1 MNLLNLILSAVITC
15 ITTIIVIKNLSGINF
30 NFKNF
35 IAFSIIYLIL
45 MSINVVH
52 FDGISRIVINIMI
65 LITLSYSFL
74 FYKNISNSV
83 YYSLVYEIIAF
94 IGEVLTSTIFVV
106 IFKINVASYEKF
118 DFSLLIFSIFNCL
131 FAYLLS
137 RNKFICKNVR
147 KLNKLISKNHKDWIY
162 IIIIMILLSLLL
174 VFNKYNLGSG
184 INYYINVGM
193 VIFVVFSLIYVIYNK
208 FQKQAI
214 EDKYNESMEYVLRYE
229 KIINEQGKKNHEYN
243 NQLMVIKGYINKPER
258 LSEYLDEVIGEH
270 KTGQNYT
277 VKQLGFLPDG
287 GVKGLLYHKL
297 SKMEDNN
304 IKYYLYV
311 DQNLKDKDIESFDL
325 KTYRDLTKLLGVFLD
340 NAIDAALKSEEKE
353 IEVELKDKEDCLLLT
368 ISNTYD
374 KNTDIN
380 KVGKSG
386 FTTKGVGHGFGLSIV
401 KDIAKTNSEIETFS
415 SKESDKFIQT
425 AMIYFKKVLKN
436 MRTFLNN

>member
-1 MNLLNLILSAVITC
+1 MNLLNLILSAV
-15 ITTIIVIKNLSGINF
+15 LSGIMSYVAIVNISGKT
-30 NFKNF
+30 KNLKSF
-35 IAFSIIYLIL
+35 ISYLLIFLPLLFIPYIFFSDVTKLILSILFIIISLYFSI
-45 MSINVVH
+45 
-52 FDGISRIVINIMI
+52 FKKD
-65 LITLSYSFL
+65 
-74 FYKNISNSV
+74 ISNSV
-83 YYSLVYEIIAF
+83 YYTIVYELLVFICEII
-94 IGEVLTSTIFVV
+94 ISVVFVS
-106 IFKINVASYEKF
+106 IFKINISGYEKF
-118 DFSLLIFSIFNCL
+118 QFSLLIFSICNCL
-131 FAYLLS
+131 MVYLLS
-137 RNKFICKNVR
+137 KIKVLNKSIQ
-147 KLNKLISKNHKDWIY
+147 KLNLIISKNQKDWVY
-162 IIIIMILLSLLL
+162 IIIIIILLSFLI
-174 VFNKYNLGSG
+174 VFNKNNLRSG
-184 INYYINVGM
+184 INYYINAGM
-193 VIFVVFSLIYVIYNK
+193 VIFIIASFVYVIYNK
-208 FQKQAI
+208 FQMQAI

-353 IEVELKDKEDCLLLT
+353 IEVELKDKDDCLLLT

-425 AMIYFKKVLKN
+425 AMIYFKK
-436 MRTFLNN
+436 

>member
-1 MNLLNLILSAVITC
+1 MNLLNVILSAV
-15 ITTIIVIKNLSGINF
+15 LSGIMSYVAIINMSNEKF
-30 NFKNF
+30 KLKNF
-35 IAFSIIYLIL
+35 IIYLIIFL
-45 MSINVVH
+45 PLLLLIYVH
-52 FDGISRIVINIMI
+52 FTGITKLILNII
-65 LITLSYSFL
+65 LVTISLYLSL
-74 FYKNISNSV
+74 FKKDISNSV
-83 YYSLVYEIIAF
+83 YYSIVYEMLAF
-94 IGEVLTSTIFVV
+94 ISEFIISVGVLI
-106 IFKINVASYEKF
+106 IFKFNASAYSSLP
-118 DFSLLIFSIFNCL
+118 FSLLISSVLNCL
-131 FAYLLS
+131 LVYFVS
-137 RNKFICKNVR
+137 
-147 KLNKLISKNHKDWIY
+147 KLNFVSKNIRRLNDIIKKNNKDWIY
-162 IIIIMILLSLLL
+162 IILVVILMILLMT
-174 VFNKYNLGSG
+174 FNRYKLNST
-184 INYYINVGM
+184 IEYYIYIVII
-193 VIFVVFSLIYVIYNK
+193 IFVVVSFVYVIYNK
-208 FQKQAI
+208 FQRQAM

-353 IEVELKDKEDCLLLT
+353 IEVELKDKDDCLLLT

-386 FTTKGVGHGFGLSIV
+386 FTTKGVGHEFGLSIV

-425 AMIYFKKVLKN
+425 AMIYFKK
-436 MRTFLNN
+436 

>member
-1 MNLLNLILSAVITC
+1 MNLLNVILSVC
-15 ITTIIVIKNLSGINF
+15 ITSIMSYFSILNISNQKKNKSDFIIYNLI
-30 NFKNF
+30 F
-35 IAFSIIYLIL
+35 ILLFTFSCLYLEGLTKLVFSIISIIVSLYL
-45 MSINVVH
+45 S
-52 FDGISRIVINIMI
+52 
-65 LITLSYSFL
+65 L
-74 FYKNISNSV
+74 FKKDISNSV
-83 YYSLVYEIIAF
+83 YYAFAYEILASISEILISLF
-94 IGEVLTSTIFVV
+94 ILLV
-106 IFKINVASYEKF
+106 FKLDGSGYSNIPY
-118 DFSLLIFSIFNCL
+118 SLLISSVLNNILVILFSKIRF
-131 FAYLLS
+131 
-137 RNKFICKNVR
+137 
-147 KLNKLISKNHKDWIY
+147 ISKNIKKINLSIKKNNKDWIY
-162 IIIIMILLSLLL
+162 IILIMILMVLFIT
-174 VFNKYNLGSG
+174 FNKYNMQSSLE
-184 INYYINVGM
+184 YYISIV
-193 VIFVVFSLIYVIYNK
+193 FVVFVVVSFVYVIYNK

-214 EDKYNESMEYVLRYE
+214 EEKYNESMEYVLRYE

-340 NAIDAALKSEEKE
+340 NAIDAALKSKEKE
-353 IEVELKDKEDCLLLT
+353 IEVELKDKDDCLLLI

-401 KDIAKTNSEIETFS
+401 KDIAKTNPEIETFS

-425 AMIYFKKVLKN
+425 AMIYFKK
-436 MRTFLNN
+436 

>member
-1 MNLLNLILSAVITC
+1 MNLLNLILSG
-15 ITTIIVIKNLSGINF
+15 IVSGTMSYFSILNIS
-30 NFKNF
+30 NSKKNF
-35 IAFSIIYLIL
+35 HEFIIYFIIFVPLLLISYEFFYGITRLILNILFIIISLYFSI
-45 MSINVVH
+45 
-52 FDGISRIVINIMI
+52 FKKD
-65 LITLSYSFL
+65 
-74 FYKNISNSV
+74 ISNSV
-83 YYSLVYEIIAF
+83 YYTLSYEMIAF
-94 IGEVLTSTIFVV
+94 ISEFLTSVAILIIFNFNS
-106 IFKINVASYEKF
+106 IEYSNLP
-118 DFSLLIFSIFNCL
+118 FSLSISSLINSIL
-131 FAYLLS
+131 IYLIS
-137 RNKFICKNVR
+137 KVNFISKNIR
-147 KLNKLISKNHKDWIY
+147 KLNNIIKKNNKDWIY
-162 IIIIMILLSLLL
+162 IILVMILMVLLMT
-174 VFNKYNLGSG
+174 FNRYKMNSS
-184 INYYINVGM
+184 IEYYIYIVII
-193 VIFVVFSLIYVIYNK
+193 IFVVVSFVYVIYNK
-208 FQKQAI
+208 FQRQAM

-353 IEVELKDKEDCLLLT
+353 IEVELKDKDDCLLLT

-386 FTTKGVGHGFGLSIV
+386 FTTKGVGHGFCLSIV

-425 AMIYFKKVLKN
+425 AMIYYKN
-436 MRTFLNN
+436 KSSQKI

>member
-1 MNLLNLILSAVITC
+1 MNLLNLILSG
-15 ITTIIVIKNLSGINF
+15 IVSGTMSYFSILNIS
-30 NFKNF
+30 NSKKNF
-35 IAFSIIYLIL
+35 HEFIIYFIIFVPLLLISYEFFYGITRLILNILFIIISLYFSI
-45 MSINVVH
+45 
-52 FDGISRIVINIMI
+52 FKKD
-65 LITLSYSFL
+65 
-74 FYKNISNSV
+74 ISNSV
-83 YYSLVYEIIAF
+83 YYTLSYEMIAF
-94 IGEVLTSTIFVV
+94 ISEFLTSVAILIIFNFNS
-106 IFKINVASYEKF
+106 IEYSNLP
-118 DFSLLIFSIFNCL
+118 FSLSISSLINSIL
-131 FAYLLS
+131 IYLIS
-137 RNKFICKNVR
+137 KVNFISKNIR
-147 KLNKLISKNHKDWIY
+147 KLNNIIKKNNKDWIY
-162 IIIIMILLSLLL
+162 IILVMILMVLLMT
-174 VFNKYNLGSG
+174 FNRYKMNSS
-184 INYYINVGM
+184 IEYYIYIVII
-193 VIFVVFSLIYVIYNK
+193 IFVVVSFVYVIYNK
-208 FQKQAI
+208 FQRQAM

-353 IEVELKDKEDCLLLT
+353 IEVELKDKDDCLLLT

-425 AMIYFKKVLKN
+425 AMIYFKK
-436 MRTFLNN
+436 

>member
-1 MNLLNLILSAVITC
+1 MNLLNLILSG
-15 ITTIIVIKNLSGINF
+15 IVSGTMSYFSIKNLSKIKF
-30 NFKNF
+30 DIKNM
-35 IAFSIIYLIL
+35 IIYILFLIPCL
-45 MSINVVH
+45 LLIYIF
-52 FDGISRIVINIMI
+52 FDGITRIVLNI
-65 LITLSYSFL
+65 L
-74 FYKNISNSV
+74 FTIAALYISIFKRDISNSV
-83 YYSLVYEIIAF
+83 FYTLPYELLVFIVKIIISVLFVSVLKINIKSYENFSLSLAVFSIINGILVYI
-94 IGEVLTSTIFVV
+94 
-106 IFKINVASYEKF
+106 
-118 DFSLLIFSIFNCL
+118 
-131 FAYLLS
+131 LS
-137 RNKFICKNVR
+137 KNKFICKNVQ
-147 KLNKLISKNHKDWIY
+147 KLNLIISRNQRDWIY
-162 IIIIMILLSLLL
+162 IIIIMILLSFLI
-174 VFNKYNLGSG
+174 VFNKDNLGSG
-184 INYYINVGM
+184 INYYINAGM
-193 VIFVVFSLIYVIYNK
+193 VIFIIVSFIYVIYNK
-208 FQKQAI
+208 FQRQAI

-229 KIINEQGKKNHEYN
+229 KIINDQGKKNHEYN

-311 DQNLKDKDIESFDL
+311 DQNLKDKDFDCFNL

-340 NAIDAALKSEEKE
+340 NAIDATLKSEEKE
-353 IEVELKDKEDCLLLT
+353 IEVELKDKDDYLLLT

-374 KNTDIN
+374 KNIDIN

-401 KDIAKTNSEIETFS
+401 KDIARTNSEIETFS

-425 AMIYFKKVLKN
+425 AMIYYKK
-436 MRTFLNN
+436 

>member
-1 MNLLNLILSAVITC
+1 MNLLNLILSG
-15 ITTIIVIKNLSGINF
+15 IVSGTMSYFSILNIS
-30 NFKNF
+30 NSKKNF
-35 IAFSIIYLIL
+35 HEFIIYFIIFVPLLLISYEFFYGITRLILNILFIIISLYFSI
-45 MSINVVH
+45 
-52 FDGISRIVINIMI
+52 FKKD
-65 LITLSYSFL
+65 
-74 FYKNISNSV
+74 ISNSV
-83 YYSLVYEIIAF
+83 YYTLSYEMIAF
-94 IGEVLTSTIFVV
+94 ISEFLTSVAILIIFNFNS
-106 IFKINVASYEKF
+106 IEYSNLP
-118 DFSLLIFSIFNCL
+118 FSLSISSLINSIL
-131 FAYLLS
+131 IYLIS
-137 RNKFICKNVR
+137 KVNFISKNIR
-147 KLNKLISKNHKDWIY
+147 KLNNIIKKNNKEWIY
-162 IIIIMILLSLLL
+162 IILVMILMILLMT
-174 VFNKYNLGSG
+174 FNRYKMNST
-184 INYYINVGM
+184 IEYYVYIF
-193 VIFVVFSLIYVIYNK
+193 IILFVVVSFVYVIYNK
-208 FQKQAI
+208 FQRQAM

-325 KTYRDLTKLLGVFLD
+325 KTYHDLTKLLGVFLD

-353 IEVELKDKEDCLLLT
+353 IEVELKDKDDCLLLT

-425 AMIYFKKVLKN
+425 AMIYFKK
-436 MRTFLNN
+436 

>member
-1 MNLLNLILSAVITC
+1 MNLLNVILSVC
-15 ITTIIVIKNLSGINF
+15 ITSIMSYFSILNISNQKKNKSDFIIYNLI
-30 NFKNF
+30 F
-35 IAFSIIYLIL
+35 ILLFTFSCLYLEGLTKLVFSIISIIVSLYL
-45 MSINVVH
+45 S
-52 FDGISRIVINIMI
+52 
-65 LITLSYSFL
+65 L
-74 FYKNISNSV
+74 FKKDISNSV
-83 YYSLVYEIIAF
+83 YYAFAYEILASISEILISLF
-94 IGEVLTSTIFVV
+94 ILL
-106 IFKINVASYEKF
+106 IFKLDGSGYSNITY
-118 DFSLLIFSIFNCL
+118 SLLISSVLNNILVILFSKIRF
-131 FAYLLS
+131 
-137 RNKFICKNVR
+137 
-147 KLNKLISKNHKDWIY
+147 ISKNIKKINLSIKKNNKDWIY
-162 IIIIMILLSLLL
+162 IILIMILMVLFIT
-174 VFNKYNLGSG
+174 FNKYNMQSSLE
-184 INYYINVGM
+184 YYISIV
-193 VIFVVFSLIYVIYNK
+193 FVVFVVVSFVYVIYNK

-214 EDKYNESMEYVLRYE
+214 EEKYVLRYE

-353 IEVELKDKEDCLLLT
+353 IEVELKDKDDCLLLT

-425 AMIYFKKVLKN
+425 AMIYFKK
-436 MRTFLNN
+436 

>member
-1 MNLLNLILSAVITC
+1 MNLLNVILSAV
-15 ITTIIVIKNLSGINF
+15 LSGIMSYVAIVNISGKT
-30 NFKNF
+30 KNLKSF
-35 IAFSIIYLIL
+35 ISYLLIFLPLLFIPYIFFSDVTKLILSILFIIISLYFSI
-45 MSINVVH
+45 
-52 FDGISRIVINIMI
+52 FKKD
-65 LITLSYSFL
+65 
-74 FYKNISNSV
+74 ISNSV
-83 YYSLVYEIIAF
+83 YYTIVYELLVFICEII
-94 IGEVLTSTIFVV
+94 ISVVFVS
-106 IFKINVASYEKF
+106 IFKINISGYEKF
-118 DFSLLIFSIFNCL
+118 QFSLLIFSICNCL
-131 FAYLLS
+131 MVYLLS
-137 RNKFICKNVR
+137 KIKVLNKSIQ
-147 KLNKLISKNHKDWIY
+147 KLNLIISKNQKDWVY
-162 IIIIMILLSLLL
+162 IIIIIILLSFLI
-174 VFNKYNLGSG
+174 VFNKNNLGSG
-184 INYYINVGM
+184 INYYINAGM
-193 VIFVVFSLIYVIYNK
+193 VIFIIASFVYVIYNK
-208 FQKQAI
+208 FQRQAM

-229 KIINEQGKKNHEYN
+229 KIINDQGKKNHEYN

-311 DQNLKDKDIESFDL
+311 DQNLKDKDFDCFNL

-340 NAIDAALKSEEKE
+340 NAIDATLKSEEKE
-353 IEVELKDKEDCLLLT
+353 IEVELKDKDDYLLLT

-374 KNTDIN
+374 KNIDIN

-401 KDIAKTNSEIETFS
+401 KDIARTNSEIETFS

-425 AMIYFKKVLKN
+425 AMIYYKK
-436 MRTFLNN
+436 

>member
-1 MNLLNLILSAVITC
+1 MNLLNLILSAV
-15 ITTIIVIKNLSGINF
+15 LSGIMSYVAIVNISGKT
-30 NFKNF
+30 KNLKSF
-35 IAFSIIYLIL
+35 ISYLLIFLPLLFIPYIFFSDVTKLILSILFIIISLYFSI
-45 MSINVVH
+45 
-52 FDGISRIVINIMI
+52 FKKD
-65 LITLSYSFL
+65 
-74 FYKNISNSV
+74 ISNSV
-83 YYSLVYEIIAF
+83 YYTIVYELLVFICEII
-94 IGEVLTSTIFVV
+94 ISVVFVS
-106 IFKINVASYEKF
+106 IFKINISGYEKF
-118 DFSLLIFSIFNCL
+118 QFSLLIFSICNCL
-131 FAYLLS
+131 MVYLLS
-137 RNKFICKNVR
+137 KIKVLNKSIQ
-147 KLNKLISKNHKDWIY
+147 KLNLIISKNQKDWVY
-162 IIIIMILLSLLL
+162 IIIIIILLSFLI
-174 VFNKYNLGSG
+174 VFNKNNLGSG
-184 INYYINVGM
+184 INYYINAGM
-193 VIFVVFSLIYVIYNK
+193 VIFIIASFVYVIYNK
-208 FQKQAI
+208 FQMQAI

-353 IEVELKDKEDCLLLT
+353 IEVELKDKDDCLLLT

-415 SKESDKFIQT
+415 SKKSDKFIQT
-425 AMIYFKKVLKN
+425 AMIYFKK
-436 MRTFLNN
+436 

>member
-1 MNLLNLILSAVITC
+1 MNLLNLILSG
-15 ITTIIVIKNLSGINF
+15 IVSGTMSYFSILNIS
-30 NFKNF
+30 NSKKNF
-35 IAFSIIYLIL
+35 HEFIIYFIIFVPLLLISYEFFYGITRLILNILFIIISLYFSI
-45 MSINVVH
+45 
-52 FDGISRIVINIMI
+52 FKKD
-65 LITLSYSFL
+65 
-74 FYKNISNSV
+74 ISNSV
-83 YYSLVYEIIAF
+83 YYTLSYEMIAF
-94 IGEVLTSTIFVV
+94 ISEFLTSVAILIIFNFNS
-106 IFKINVASYEKF
+106 IEYSNLP
-118 DFSLLIFSIFNCL
+118 FSLSISSLINSIL
-131 FAYLLS
+131 IYLIS
-137 RNKFICKNVR
+137 KVNFISKNIR
-147 KLNKLISKNHKDWIY
+147 KLNNIIKKNNKDWIY
-162 IIIIMILLSLLL
+162 IILVMILMVLLMT
-174 VFNKYNLGSG
+174 FNRYKMNSS
-184 INYYINVGM
+184 IEYYIYIVII
-193 VIFVVFSLIYVIYNK
+193 IFVVVSFVYVIYNK
-208 FQKQAI
+208 FQRQAM

-277 VKQLGFLPDG
+277 VKQLDFLPDG

-353 IEVELKDKEDCLLLT
+353 IEVELKDKDDCLLLT

-386 FTTKGVGHGFGLSIV
+386 FTTKGVGHGFDLSIV

-425 AMIYFKKVLKN
+425 AMIYYKK
-436 MRTFLNN
+436 

>member
-1 MNLLNLILSAVITC
+1 MNLLNLILSG
-15 ITTIIVIKNLSGINF
+15 IVSGTMSY
-30 NFKNF
+30 
-35 IAFSIIYLIL
+35 FSIL
-45 MSINVVH
+45 
-52 FDGISRIVINIMI
+52 
-65 LITLSYSFL
+65 
-74 FYKNISNSV
+74 NISNSKKNFHEFIIYFIIFV
-83 YYSLVYEIIAF
+83 PLLLISYEFFYGITRLILNILFIIISLYFSIFKKDISNSVFYAFSYEMIAF
-94 IGEVLTSTIFVV
+94 ISEFIISILILIIFNLNGLSYFNLPFSLTISSLLNSFFVYSLT
-106 IFKINVASYEKF
+106 KINFVS
-118 DFSLLIFSIFNCL
+118 
-131 FAYLLS
+131 
-137 RNKFICKNVR
+137 KNIK
-147 KLNKLISKNHKDWIY
+147 KLNQIIKKNNKDWIY
-162 IIIIMILLSLLL
+162 IILVMILMVVLMASNMYKMDST
-174 VFNKYNLGSG
+174 FE
-184 INYYINVGM
+184 YYIYLMIIV
-193 VIFVVFSLIYVIYNK
+193 FVVVSFVYVIYNK
-208 FQKQAI
+208 FQRQAM

-353 IEVELKDKEDCLLLT
+353 IEVELKDKDDCLLLT

-415 SKESDKFIQT
+415 SK
-425 AMIYFKKVLKN
+425 KVINLYK
-436 MRTFLNN
+436 LQ

>member
-1 MNLLNLILSAVITC
+1 MNLLNLILSG
-15 ITTIIVIKNLSGINF
+15 IVSGTMSYFSILNIS
-30 NFKNF
+30 NSKKNF
-35 IAFSIIYLIL
+35 HEFIIYFIIFVPLLLISYEFFYGITRLILNILFIIISLYFSI
-45 MSINVVH
+45 
-52 FDGISRIVINIMI
+52 FKKD
-65 LITLSYSFL
+65 
-74 FYKNISNSV
+74 ISNSV
-83 YYSLVYEIIAF
+83 YYTLSYEMIAF
-94 IGEVLTSTIFVV
+94 ISEFLTSVAILIIFNFNS
-106 IFKINVASYEKF
+106 IEYSNLP
-118 DFSLLIFSIFNCL
+118 FSLSISSLINSIL
-131 FAYLLS
+131 IYLIS
-137 RNKFICKNVR
+137 RVNFISKNIR
-147 KLNKLISKNHKDWIY
+147 KLNNIIKKNNKDWIY
-162 IIIIMILLSLLL
+162 IILVMILMVLLMT
-174 VFNKYNLGSG
+174 FNRYKMNSS
-184 INYYINVGM
+184 IEYYIYIVII
-193 VIFVVFSLIYVIYNK
+193 IFVVVSFVYVIYNK
-208 FQKQAI
+208 FQRQAM

-353 IEVELKDKEDCLLLT
+353 IEVELKDKDDCLLLT

-425 AMIYFKKVLKN
+425 VMIYYKN
-436 MRTFLNN
+436 KSSQKI

>member
-1 MNLLNLILSAVITC
+1 MNLLNVILSAV
-15 ITTIIVIKNLSGINF
+15 LSGIMSYVAIVNISGKT
-30 NFKNF
+30 KNLKSF
-35 IAFSIIYLIL
+35 ISYLLIFLPLLFIPYIFFSDVTKLILSILFIIISLYFSI
-45 MSINVVH
+45 
-52 FDGISRIVINIMI
+52 FKKD
-65 LITLSYSFL
+65 
-74 FYKNISNSV
+74 ISNSV
-83 YYSLVYEIIAF
+83 YYTIVYELLVFICEII
-94 IGEVLTSTIFVV
+94 ISVVFVS
-106 IFKINVASYEKF
+106 IFKINISGYEKF
-118 DFSLLIFSIFNCL
+118 QFSLLIFSICNCL
-131 FAYLLS
+131 MVYLLS
-137 RNKFICKNVR
+137 KIKVLNKSIQ
-147 KLNKLISKNHKDWIY
+147 KLNLIISKNQKDWVY
-162 IIIIMILLSLLL
+162 IIIIIILLSFLI
-174 VFNKYNLGSG
+174 VFNKNNLGSG
-184 INYYINVGM
+184 INYYINAGM
-193 VIFVVFSLIYVIYNK
+193 VIFIIASFVYVIYNK
-208 FQKQAI
+208 FQMQAI

-353 IEVELKDKEDCLLLT
+353 IEVELKDKDDCLLLT
-368 ISNTYD
+368 IPNTYD

-425 AMIYFKKVLKN
+425 AMIYFKK
-436 MRTFLNN
+436 

>member
-1 MNLLNLILSAVITC
+1 MNLLNVILSVSITGIMSYFTILNISKLQIKKSDFLIYNMFFIPLVILNCLTFEGMTRLIL
-15 ITTIIVIKNLSGINF
+15 TIIFTIMALYLSV
-30 NFKNF
+30 FKK
-35 IAFSIIYLIL
+35 
-45 MSINVVH
+45 
-52 FDGISRIVINIMI
+52 D
-65 LITLSYSFL
+65 
-74 FYKNISNSV
+74 ISNSV
-83 YYSLVYEIIAF
+83 YYTLAYELLAYISEII
-94 IGEVLTSTIFVV
+94 ISVIFVL
-106 IFKINVASYEKF
+106 IFRINLNSYDKF
-118 DFSLLIFSIFNCL
+118 RFSLLLFSISNCL
-131 FAYLLS
+131 LVYVFS
-137 RNKFICKNVR
+137 KIKI
-147 KLNKLISKNHKDWIY
+147 LNKNIRRLNLIISKNHKDWIY

-174 VFNKYNLGSG
+174 AFNKYNLGSG

-208 FQKQAI
+208 FQRQAM

-353 IEVELKDKEDCLLLT
+353 IEVELKDKDDCLLLT

-386 FTTKGVGHGFGLSIV
+386 FTTKGVGHGFGFSIV

-425 AMIYFKKVLKN
+425 AMIYFKK
-436 MRTFLNN
+436 

>member
-1 MNLLNLILSAVITC
+1 MNLLNLILSAV
-15 ITTIIVIKNLSGINF
+15 LSGIMSYVAIVNISGKT
-30 NFKNF
+30 KNLKSF
-35 IAFSIIYLIL
+35 ISYLLIFLPLLFIPYIFFSDVTKLILSILFIIISLYFSI
-45 MSINVVH
+45 
-52 FDGISRIVINIMI
+52 FKKD
-65 LITLSYSFL
+65 
-74 FYKNISNSV
+74 ISNSV
-83 YYSLVYEIIAF
+83 YYTIVYELLVFICEII
-94 IGEVLTSTIFVV
+94 ISVVFVS
-106 IFKINVASYEKF
+106 IFKINISGYEKF
-118 DFSLLIFSIFNCL
+118 QFSLLIFSICNCL
-131 FAYLLS
+131 MVYLLS
-137 RNKFICKNVR
+137 KIKVLNKSIQ
-147 KLNKLISKNHKDWIY
+147 KLNLIISKNQKDWVY
-162 IIIIMILLSLLL
+162 IIIIIILLSFLI
-174 VFNKYNLGSG
+174 VFNKNNLGSG
-184 INYYINVGM
+184 INYYIKAGM
-193 VIFVVFSLIYVIYNK
+193 VIFIIASFVYVIYNK
-208 FQKQAI
+208 FQMQAI

-353 IEVELKDKEDCLLLT
+353 IEVELKDKDDCLLLT

-425 AMIYFKKVLKN
+425 VMIYYKK
-436 MRTFLNN
+436 

>member
-1 MNLLNLILSAVITC
+1 MSYVA
-15 ITTIIVIKNLSGINF
+15 IINMSNEKFKL
-30 NFKNF
+30 KNF
-35 IAFSIIYLIL
+35 IIYLIIFL
-45 MSINVVH
+45 PLLLLIYVH
-52 FDGISRIVINIMI
+52 FTGITKLILNII
-65 LITLSYSFL
+65 LVTISLYLSL
-74 FYKNISNSV
+74 FKKDISNSV
-83 YYSLVYEIIAF
+83 YYSIVYEMLAF
-94 IGEVLTSTIFVV
+94 ISEFIISVGVLI
-106 IFKINVASYEKF
+106 IFKFNASAYSSLP
-118 DFSLLIFSIFNCL
+118 FSLLISSVLNCL
-131 FAYLLS
+131 LVYFVS
-137 RNKFICKNVR
+137 
-147 KLNKLISKNHKDWIY
+147 KLNFVSKNIRRLNDIIKKNNKDWIY
-162 IIIIMILLSLLL
+162 IILVVILMILLMT
-174 VFNKYNLGSG
+174 FNRYKLNST
-184 INYYINVGM
+184 IEYYIYIVII
-193 VIFVVFSLIYVIYNK
+193 IFVVVSFVYVIYNK
-208 FQKQAI
+208 FQRQAM

-353 IEVELKDKEDCLLLT
+353 IEVELKDKDDCLLLT

-425 AMIYFKKVLKN
+425 AMIYFKK
-436 MRTFLNN
+436 

>member
-1 MNLLNLILSAVITC
+1 
-15 ITTIIVIKNLSGINF
+15 
-30 NFKNF
+30 
-35 IAFSIIYLIL
+35 
-45 MSINVVH
+45 
-52 FDGISRIVINIMI
+52 MI
-65 LITLSYSFL
+65 
-74 FYKNISNSV
+74 
-83 YYSLVYEIIAF
+83 
-94 IGEVLTSTIFVV
+94 
-106 IFKINVASYEKF
+106 
-118 DFSLLIFSIFNCL
+118 
-131 FAYLLS
+131 
-137 RNKFICKNVR
+137 
-147 KLNKLISKNHKDWIY
+147 ISKNQKDWVY
-162 IIIIMILLSLLL
+162 IIIIIILLSFLI
-174 VFNKYNLGSG
+174 VFNKNNLGSG
-184 INYYINVGM
+184 INYYINAGM
-193 VIFVVFSLIYVIYNK
+193 VIFIIASFVYVIYNK
-208 FQKQAI
+208 FQMQAI

-353 IEVELKDKEDCLLLT
+353 IEVELKDKDDCLLLT

-425 AMIYFKKVLKN
+425 AMIYFKK
-436 MRTFLNN
+436 

>member
-1 MNLLNLILSAVITC
+1 MNLLNLILSG
-15 ITTIIVIKNLSGINF
+15 IVSCLFSY
-30 NFKNF
+30 
-35 IAFSIIYLIL
+35 FSIISLSKTKINYKKLLIYFIFFIPTILLTYLYFEGITRLALNIL
-45 MSINVVH
+45 FMIM
-52 FDGISRIVINIMI
+52 GLYIS
-65 LITLSYSFL
+65 L
-74 FYKNISNSV
+74 FRKEISDSV
-83 YYSLVYEIIAF
+83 YYTLAYEMLAFVSEFVISVIILV
-94 IGEVLTSTIFVV
+94 L
-106 IFKINVASYEKF
+106 FKFNANMYSNF
-118 DFSLLIFSIFNCL
+118 PFSLLISSILNCSL
-131 FAYLLS
+131 VYSLTKVSF
-137 RNKFICKNVR
+137 
-147 KLNKLISKNHKDWIY
+147 ISKNIRKFNDIIKKNNKDWVY
-162 IIIIMILLSLLL
+162 IILVMFLMILLMTVNRYKMNSTME
-174 VFNKYNLGSG
+174 
-184 INYYINVGM
+184 YYICILII
-193 VIFVVFSLIYVIYNK
+193 IFVVVSFVYVIYNK
-208 FQKQAI
+208 FQRQAI

-229 KIINEQGKKNHEYN
+229 KIINDQGKKNHEYN
-243 NQLMVIKGYINKPER
+243 NQLMVIKGYINNPER

-297 SKMEDNN
+297 SKMEDND

-353 IEVELKDKEDCLLLT
+353 IEVELKDKDDCLLLT

-425 AMIYFKKVLKN
+425 AMIYYKK
-436 MRTFLNN
+436 

>member
-1 MNLLNLILSAVITC
+1 MNLLNLILSG
-15 ITTIIVIKNLSGINF
+15 IVSGTMSYFSILNIS
-30 NFKNF
+30 NSKKNF
-35 IAFSIIYLIL
+35 HEFIIYFIIFVPLLLISYEFFYGITRLILNILFIIISLYFSI
-45 MSINVVH
+45 
-52 FDGISRIVINIMI
+52 FKKD
-65 LITLSYSFL
+65 
-74 FYKNISNSV
+74 ISNSV
-83 YYSLVYEIIAF
+83 YYTLSYEMIAF
-94 IGEVLTSTIFVV
+94 ISEFLTSVAILIIFNFNS
-106 IFKINVASYEKF
+106 IEYSNLP
-118 DFSLLIFSIFNCL
+118 FSLSISSLINSIL
-131 FAYLLS
+131 IYLIS
-137 RNKFICKNVR
+137 RVNFISKNIR
-147 KLNKLISKNHKDWIY
+147 KLNNIIKKNNKDWIY
-162 IIIIMILLSLLL
+162 IILVMILMVLLMT
-174 VFNKYNLGSG
+174 FNRYKMNSS
-184 INYYINVGM
+184 IEYYIYIVII
-193 VIFVVFSLIYVIYNK
+193 IFVVVSFVYVIYNK
-208 FQKQAI
+208 FQRQAM

-353 IEVELKDKEDCLLLT
+353 IEVELKDKDNCLLLT

-425 AMIYFKKVLKN
+425 AMIYYKN
-436 MRTFLNN
+436 KSSQKI

>member
-1 MNLLNLILSAVITC
+1 MNLLNLILSG
-15 ITTIIVIKNLSGINF
+15 IVSGTMSY
-30 NFKNF
+30 
-35 IAFSIIYLIL
+35 FSILNISNSKKSFHKFIIYFIIFVPLLLISYEFFYGITRLIL
-45 MSINVVH
+45 NILFIIISLYFSI
-52 FDGISRIVINIMI
+52 FKKD
-65 LITLSYSFL
+65 
-74 FYKNISNSV
+74 ISNSV
-83 YYSLVYEIIAF
+83 YYSLVYELLAYISEIF
-94 IGEVLTSTIFVV
+94 ISVIFVL
-106 IFKINVASYEKF
+106 IFKINMNSYDEF
-118 DFSLLIFSIFNCL
+118 QFSLLIFSVCNCL
-131 FAYLLS
+131 FIYLLS
-137 RNKFICKNVR
+137 KNKFICKNVQR
-147 KLNKLISKNHKDWIY
+147 LNTIISKNHKDWIY
-162 IIIIMILLSLLL
+162 ILIIMIILSLLL
-174 VFNKYNLGSG
+174 VFNKYNLGSDV
-184 INYYINVGM
+184 NYYINVGM

-208 FQKQAI
+208 FQRQAM

-353 IEVELKDKEDCLLLT
+353 IEVELKDKDDCLLLT

-425 AMIYFKKVLKN
+425 AMIYFKK
-436 MRTFLNN
+436 

>member
-1 MNLLNLILSAVITC
+1 MVYLLSKIKVLNKSIQKLNLI
-15 ITTIIVIKNLSGINF
+15 
-30 NFKNF
+30 
-35 IAFSIIYLIL
+35 
-45 MSINVVH
+45 
-52 FDGISRIVINIMI
+52 
-65 LITLSYSFL
+65 
-74 FYKNISNSV
+74 
-83 YYSLVYEIIAF
+83 
-94 IGEVLTSTIFVV
+94 
-106 IFKINVASYEKF
+106 
-118 DFSLLIFSIFNCL
+118 
-131 FAYLLS
+131 
-137 RNKFICKNVR
+137 
-147 KLNKLISKNHKDWIY
+147 ISKNQKDWVY
-162 IIIIMILLSLLL
+162 IIIIIILLSFLI
-174 VFNKYNLGSG
+174 VFNKNNLGSG
-184 INYYINVGM
+184 INYYINAGM
-193 VIFVVFSLIYVIYNK
+193 VIFIIASFVYVIYNK
-208 FQKQAI
+208 FQMQAI

-229 KIINEQGKKNHEYN
+229 KIINEQSKKNHEYN

-353 IEVELKDKEDCLLLT
+353 IEVELKDKDDCLLLT

-425 AMIYFKKVLKN
+425 AMIYFKK
-436 MRTFLNN
+436 